1 MTLGGRATLVQ
12 VPKDALIS
20 YEPADPDGLV
30 RASLDGELDLDC
42 ADQVRDDLAAAARL
56 PGCRHLEVD
65 VSGLTFIDSYALG
78 ALVSARNSAVGAG
91 VALTLANPSPP
102 VRKAI
107 QVTGLGEMFGLSTA
121 G

>member
-1 MTLGGRATLVQ
+1 LCPPAVNLVQ
-12 VPKDALIS
+12 VHKDALIS
-20 YEPADPDGLV
+20 YEPADPEGLV
-30 RASLDGELDLDC
+30 RVSLDGELDLDC
-42 ADQVRDDLAAAARL
+42 ADQVRDSLAEAARQ

-78 ALVSARNSAVGAG
+78 ALVSARNTAVAAG
-91 VALTLANPSPP
+91 VALTLADPSPP

-107 QVTGLGEMFGLSTA
+107 QVTGLGDMFGLPTA